1 MNKARMGAAPWH
13 GHSPSAGGWRDT
25 AQITALALLLRLA
38 IAGWASSRFPPAD
51 DGSFYHV
58 VAQRIAEGAGYTWLW
73 PDGAVTYAAHY
84 PIGYPALLAAA
95 YWLVNSSPLVAM
107 SVNAVLGALGVLA
120 CHRLL
125 YQDAGSR
132 LARFG
137 ALAVALHPT
146 LLFYTPALMTEGVV
160 GALLAMFA
168 WVALAKARFQHT
180 LFWLLALGV
189 LGGFITLMRPQSLL
203 FVPVFAFVG
212 ASGERLRMRLGRSF
226 SATLVAIVVCL
237 PWTFRNCAKME
248 RCVFVSANG
257 GWNLLIGTSEK
268 GHGGFIAV
276 DKMGVPEKCRTV
288 FQEAE
293 KDACFGAAGI
303 ERIGASPV
311 DWLLLVPSKLGTTF
325 NYATPAASYLGGSNS
340 QEFSSGS
347 QTLLGGLELL
357 STRVVM
363 AAAILAIWRRRS
375 RRRLTDSIA
384 GLGLVAL
391 ITPWAWLGALCLA
404 VLGNFGG
411 SRLAQLTGST
421 VGLTAVTHAVFF
433 GAPRYAMVC
442 LPLMI
447 ALAAWSFTRPEQDP
461 ERALANSP

>member
-1 MNKARMGAAPWH
+1 MSTALRH
-13 GHSPSAGGWRDT
+13 RHSPSSGWRET
-25 AQITALALLLRLA
+25 WLLTALALLLRLA

-51 DGSFYHV
+51 DGRFYHV
-58 VAQRIAEGAGYTWLW
+58 VAQRIAQGAGYTWLW

-84 PIGYPALLAAA
+84 PIGYPALLGAA
-95 YWLVNSSPLVAM
+95 YWLVSSTPLVAM
-107 SVNAVLGALGVLA
+107 SVNAALGALAVLA
-120 CHRLL
+120 THRLL
-125 YQDAGSR
+125 YPDAGSR

-146 LLFYTPALMTEGVV
+146 LLFYTPALMTEVPV
-160 GALLAMFA
+160 AALLATLA
-168 WVALAKARFQHT
+168 WVALAKARFHHT
-180 LFWLLALGV
+180 LLWLLALGV
-189 LGGFITLMRPQSLL
+189 LGGLITLLRPQSLL

-212 ASGERLRMRLGRSF
+212 ASGERLRTRLGTSL
-226 SATLVAIVVCL
+226 SATLMAIVVCL

-268 GHGGFIAV
+268 GHGGFISL

-293 KDACFGAAGI
+293 KDACFGAAAI
-303 ERIGASPV
+303 ERVLADPV
-311 DWLLLVPSKLGTTF
+311 DWLRLVPSKLGSTF
-325 NYATPAASYLGGSNS
+325 NYATPAASYLGDSNG
-340 QEFSSGS
+340 QLFSSGP
-347 QTLLGGLELL
+347 QTLLGGFELL

-363 AAAILAIWRRRS
+363 AAAILAIRRQRG
-375 RRRLTDSIA
+375 RRWLTDSIA
-384 GLGLVAL
+384 GLGLLAL
-391 ITPWAWLGALCLA
+391 FTPWAWLSALCLA
-404 VLGNFGG
+404 VLASFGG
-411 SRLAQLTGST
+411 SRLTQLTGSS

-433 GAPRYAMVC
+433 GASRYAMVC

-447 ALAAWSFTRPEQDP
+447 ALGAWSLAHPGQ